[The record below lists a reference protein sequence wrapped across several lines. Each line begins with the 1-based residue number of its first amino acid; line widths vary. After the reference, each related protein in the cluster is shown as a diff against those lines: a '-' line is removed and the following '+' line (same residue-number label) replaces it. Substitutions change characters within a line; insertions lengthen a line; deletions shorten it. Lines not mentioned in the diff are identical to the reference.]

1 MRLKVLFISSWF
13 PNRLEP
19 TNGNFVQRHAEAVS
33 KLHDVEVLHAIG
45 DFGLKTKFEI
55 ENKEINNLKIKI
67 VYYKNTKFPILNFLR
82 RMKAY
87 SIGYSQMEKPDI
99 IHANILNTNLLF
111 ALWLKIKEQMP
122 MVVSEHWSAYLP
134 DALHPRNFLGRK
146 LAQFIGNQSDY
157 IFPVSEKLK
166 KGLRKLGIKS
176 PMKIIPNVV
185 DTNTFTPIEHKNE
198 IFTFL
203 HISNL
208 VPLKNIDKIIEAAD
222 ILYKKRTDFQLH
234 IGGDGSEEDLAK
246 LRKLSEGKSYIKTFG
261 WLTHQEVCK
270 KMQYSNCFILFSTNE
285 VQPCVITESLSC
297 GVPVISSAVGAIPEI
312 VDNESKGIL
321 VENNNIS
328 QLIQAMET
336 MLNNTKHHN
345 KQELHQYVYQTFSI
359 ESISKQF
366 DKIYQDLVNKKC

>member
-1 MRLKVLFISSWF
+1 MKLKILFISSWF

-55 ENKEINNLKIKI
+55 ENKEINNLKINI

-185 DTNTFTPIEHKNE
+185 DTSTFTPIEHKNE

-222 ILYKKRTDFQLH
+222 ILHKKRTDFQLH

-297 GVPVISSAVGAIPEI
+297 GVPVISSEVGAIPEI

-345 KQELHQYVYQTFSI
+345 KQELHQYVYQIFSI

-366 DKIYQDLVNKKC
+366 DKIYQDLVKKKC